1 VNIHGSNPTLRFE
14 SINKLKFFL
23 LTRVLTQNSNTM
35 IFVKFL
41 ENNQRLHIQI
51 KIVTLKMT
59 SYKTMRKKKK
69 KKVKSQILLAK

>member
-1 VNIHGSNPTLRFE
+1 
-14 SINKLKFFL
+14 L